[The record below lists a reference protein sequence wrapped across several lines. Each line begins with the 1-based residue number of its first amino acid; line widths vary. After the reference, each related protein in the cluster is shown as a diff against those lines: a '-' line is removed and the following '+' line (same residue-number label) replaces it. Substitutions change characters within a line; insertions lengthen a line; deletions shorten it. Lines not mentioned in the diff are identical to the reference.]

1 MDERN
6 IEEIIY
12 EELSS
17 GDQEIALDFV
27 RHLHKMKLDF
37 VRDRGYWKNK
47 IYYLI
52 KLDDQC
58 VCFIAI
64 KDPDEKDN
72 RWTVW
77 SDDMDSSFLEK
88 YPLEKSLRETAWEH
102 VDLCGACGSCGG
114 GRHKTIFGKT
124 FEKVCGCTFRFD
136 NPDAE
141 DLLFMKKMVDIR
153 IDELTT
159 LAAFTNK

>member
-12 EELSS
+12 EELPSD
-17 GDQEIALDFV
+17 DQEIALDFV
-27 RHLHKMKLDF
+27 GHLHKMKLDF
-37 VRDRGYWKNK
+37 VRDRGYW
-47 IYYLI
+47 
-52 KLDDQC
+52 
-58 VCFIAI
+58 
-64 KDPDEKDN
+64 KDN

-114 GRHKTIFGKT
+114 GRHKIIFGKT

-159 LAAFTNK
+159 PAAFTNK